1 MSIPKHMQLL
11 SLLPFINLPE
21 PISRRSRRT
30 LLKMM
35 ETEVNVRLDDSLYYQ
50 ELMQLHGKDQV
61 ELEQTAHFNPTSP
74 KQWLQPER
82 SLEIFGGSKTQLDST
97 EKLIEVFERDDIAGK
112 LLILGA
118 PGSGKTTTLLEL
130 ARDLIQRAQHHTEQP
145 IPVLFE
151 LSDWNSDK
159 PGLAKRNVSASFAK
173 WLAADLKFRHNIPK
187 AITRKW
193 IKTGQ
198 LLPLLDGLD
207 ELELTQQQLC
217 IQKINDFLKISSG
230 QSFIVICSRQDEY
243 IEGEAILEKL
253 RGSIVLQSLK
263 EEQIETYLQQLECE
277 PLWQIIKNDTEGLLA
292 LAKIPLLLTLMPVA
306 VAYSDEWRQVE
317 RSFSDPKECQDYQG
331 KCCQDLFDAYIKLRL
346 EQPHNHQRYKP
357 KKVKHWLIWLAK
369 TLKEGN
375 QTEFRIE
382 KIQPS
387 LLKTIKQKLVYQL
400 IIGLI
405 IGLTGGLIGGLLSN
419 LVDGIIL
426 GIICGIAYSI
436 FKNKIES
443 AEASIFYGD
452 KSKEEVIIGLVFAL
466 TIGLIV
472 WLVFGATF
480 WMINEL
486 MFWLVFGFL
495 GGIIIGLVVKLDE
508 DKIDTINKPN
518 QGIRKSAKNT
528 ITISLIS
535 FPAGMLLY
543 ALLRV
548 ATGQPVEL
556 FRVLNSGLGLALFL
570 GIGFGGLACIQHF
583 VLRLILW
590 WTGAIPWNYARF
602 LNYAAERRFIKQVGG
617 CYRFIHNLLRDRF
630 AEMQNS
636 L

>member
-1 MSIPKHMQLL
+1 
-11 SLLPFINLPE
+11 
-21 PISRRSRRT
+21 
-30 LLKMM
+30 
-35 ETEVNVRLDDSLYYQ
+35 
-50 ELMQLHGKDQV
+50 
-61 ELEQTAHFNPTSP
+61 
-74 KQWLQPER
+74 
-82 SLEIFGGSKTQLDST
+82 
-97 EKLIEVFERDDIAGK
+97 
-112 LLILGA
+112 
-118 PGSGKTTTLLEL
+118 
-130 ARDLIQRAQHHTEQP
+130 
-145 IPVLFE
+145 
-151 LSDWNSDK
+151 
-159 PGLAKRNVSASFAK
+159 
-173 WLAADLKFRHNIPK
+173 
-187 AITRKW
+187 
-193 IKTGQ
+193 
-198 LLPLLDGLD
+198 
-207 ELELTQQQLC
+207 
-217 IQKINDFLKISSG
+217 
-230 QSFIVICSRQDEY
+230 
-243 IEGEAILEKL
+243 
-253 RGSIVLQSLK
+253 
-263 EEQIETYLQQLECE
+263 
-277 PLWQIIKNDTEGLLA
+277 
-292 LAKIPLLLTLMPVA
+292 
-306 VAYSDEWRQVE
+306 
-317 RSFSDPKECQDYQG
+317 
-331 KCCQDLFDAYIKLRL
+331 
-346 EQPHNHQRYKP
+346 
-357 KKVKHWLIWLAK
+357 
-369 TLKEGN
+369 
-375 QTEFRIE
+375 
-382 KIQPS
+382 
-387 LLKTIKQKLVYQL
+387 L